1 MEVDMKVGG
10 TSMEM
15 ITRYNYYNA
24 HPEGKRVSDCVKRAI
39 TLVAKMDYHQVQLEL
54 NRYKKITG
62 AKTYNESKNCSA
74 YVENVLHMKKLSFP
88 AERGVARMN
97 GYSFAKSFPKGR
109 YILNMAHHWT
119 ACVDGVIYD
128 TWDCREKC
136 VYTAY
141 ELRSDE
147 ELQKVLA
154 LEEEARLNAEKEK
167 KAKELKKA
175 QIKKIKEKY
184 AKKIKPLQKK
194 IKDLEKLM
202 TKEIALLEER

>member
-1 MEVDMKVGG
+1 
-10 TSMEM
+10 MEM
-15 ITRYNYYNA
+15 ITRFQFYNA
-24 HPEGKRVSDCVKRAI
+24 HPEGKRVGDCVKRAV
-39 TLVAKMDYHQVQLEL
+39 TYVTGMDYHQVQLEL
-54 NRYKKITG
+54 NRYKKVTG
-62 AKTYNESKNCSA
+62 AKTYNESKNCSG

-88 AERGVARMN
+88 AQKGIARMN
-97 GYSFAKSFPKGR
+97 GYTFAKSFPKGR

-141 ELRSDE
+141 ELRSDD
-147 ELQKVLA
+147 ELKHLVA
-154 LEEEARLNAEKEK
+154 LEEEAKAKAEQEK

-194 IKDLEKLM
+194 IKELEKLM
-202 TKEIALLEER
+202 AKEIEQLEEK

>member
-1 MEVDMKVGG
+1 MEN
-10 TSMEM
+10 
-15 ITRYNYYNA
+15 ITRFNFYNA
-24 HPEGKRVSDCVKRAI
+24 HPEGKRVGDCVKRAI
-39 TLVAKMDYHQVQLEL
+39 TFVTKMDYHQVQLEL
-54 NRYKKITG
+54 NRYKKVTG
-62 AKTYNESKNCSA
+62 AKVFNERKNCDS
-74 YVENVLHMKKLSFP
+74 YCENVLKMKKISFP
-88 AERGVARMN
+88 AQSGVARMN

-128 TWDCREKC
+128 TWDCRDKC

-141 ELRSDE
+141 HLRDE
-147 ELQKVLA
+147 NEVNEIIAQEK
-154 LEEEARLNAEKEK
+154 EEQLKCEEEK

-175 QIKKIKEKY
+175 QVKKIKEKY

-202 TKEIALLEER
+202 NKEIEALEVK

>member
-1 MEVDMKVGG
+1 
-10 TSMEM
+10 MEM
-15 ITRYNYYNA
+15 ITRFQFYNA
-24 HPEGKRVSDCVKRAI
+24 HPEGKRVGDCVKRAV
-39 TLVAKMDYHQVQLEL
+39 TYVTGMDYHQVQLEL
-54 NRYKKITG
+54 NRYKKVTG
-62 AKTYNESKNCSA
+62 AKTYNESKNCSS

-88 AERGVARMN
+88 AQKGIARMN
-97 GYSFAKSFPKGR
+97 GYTFAKSFPKGR

-141 ELRSDE
+141 ELRSDD
-147 ELQKVLA
+147 ELKQLLA
-154 LEEEARLNAEKEK
+154 LEEEAKEKVEQEK

-202 TKEIALLEER
+202 AKEIATLEER

>member
-1 MEVDMKVGG
+1 
-10 TSMEM
+10 MEM

-24 HPEGKRVSDCVKRAI
+24 HPEGKRVGDCVKRAI
-39 TLVAKMDYHQVQLEL
+39 TVVTKMDYHTVQLEL
-54 NRYKKITG
+54 NRYKKVTG
-62 AKTYNESKNCSA
+62 AKKFNERKNCGE
-74 YVENVLHMKKLSFP
+74 YVEKVLHMEKLSFP
-88 AERGVARMN
+88 AQAGVHRMN
-97 GYSFAKSFPKGR
+97 GYSFAKSFPNGR
-109 YILNMAHHWT
+109 YILNMAGHWT

-141 ELRSDE
+141 RLRSE
-147 ELQKVLA
+147 EDLKKVLA
-154 LEEEARLNAEKEK
+154 LEEEAKVNAEKEK
-167 KAKELKKA
+167 KAKELKKT

-202 TKEIALLEER
+202 AKEIEALEER